1 MINNKHYKRQSR
13 EMPQYVKDK
22 ISASLTGRKLSPET
36 KKRISDGQRKAW
48 AQIPSQKDV
57 TDLWPTNDNKNE
69 SEQGSNG
76 TETEDKLQP

>member
-1 MINNKHYKRQSR
+1 MTNIKQYKRQTR

-48 AQIPSQKDV
+48 AQIPHQKDV
-57 TDLWPTNDNKNE
+57 TDLWPTSKDNNHE
-69 SEQGSNG
+69 NEQGNG
-76 TETEDKLQP
+76 TETESKF